1 MMKRTGSVCGPG
13 RPLITGSSM
22 KTQLYILKIK
32 PTKRA
37 TKRERAV
44 PGSSC
49 SVNPNPIPSIKHSI
63 AIDINN
69 TQATFN
75 DIISWFISYESYD
88 KIWGRQ
94 IVILSCLG
102 QRWTN
107 LVCYSWLRIL
117 WILTTL
123 ILHFDYLDHIVLW
136 WVFNLIDHMGHI
148 IWAH

>member
-1 MMKRTGSVCGPG
+1 MMKRTGSVCEPG

-49 SVNPNPIPSIKHSI
+49 SVKPNPIPSIKHSI

-75 DIISWFISYESYD
+75 DIMSGYEPFIRY
-88 KIWGRQ
+88 RM
-94 IVILSCLG
+94 
-102 QRWTN
+102 T
-107 LVCYSWLRIL
+107 
-117 WILTTL
+117 
-123 ILHFDYLDHIVLW
+123 
-136 WVFNLIDHMGHI
+136 
-148 IWAH
+148 